1 MKPQPLKL
9 FAILSVSILSILM
22 SFILT
27 EIVSYSRNTLLAH
40 PEWISGK
47 RLLSGSIMG
56 SEEGFLRRNFVDE
69 NCLTLS
75 AWHGYNEI
83 LFNRILHVGSM
94 RFRFLL
100 EKNGYLNIL
109 FNKNKDSFSG
119 IRISRNT
126 RFPSMFFHATDD
138 GKFLLK
144 EPVANLSLTNSWHI
158 AEIIFKS
165 NTLSFFVDNRVIQ
178 RIQETSLEEQVIGF
192 RSGSAKD
199 TWVDDVEVRDMD
211 GNLIILENFR
221 NDKHYWLL
229 LLINFCLIIGIIGI
243 FFVVSNKM
251 QYDRKRTVFRI
262 FLFQLCTVTVF
273 AIYYSFDYKY
283 WTGLYHYKPLNRWR
297 LVQVGKQ
304 INNIEKAREF
314 FFTRF
319 PFYDFNYSENISYTP
334 QTLISFLG
342 VDHTTKYRDDTKIRI
357 IRSNSE
363 SEQFEMVDD
372 NPGAIL
378 NYQKRKPFSKGIKIL
393 FLGSSQMWGEGAT
406 FRSDRIAA
414 QIQKNLSNHFGGEK
428 DFYVINASKR
438 GTGSEELLERHK
450 NHLFLFQ
457 PDLVVI
463 NLSSNDKIDNFR
475 ENLNSLIEFNKNI
488 KSRTLFV
495 LEANSTEE
503 DIVHLKR
510 KHEVMSNL
518 AKEKNIPW
526 IDLHGYLAKTD
537 VYDSG
542 ILWWDMVH
550 LTSYGQKIA
559 AGFITKGII
568 ENFKSIIKD

>member
-1 MKPQPLKL
+1 
-9 FAILSVSILSILM
+9 
-22 SFILT
+22 
-27 EIVSYSRNTLLAH
+27 
-40 PEWISGK
+40 
-47 RLLSGSIMG
+47 MG

-83 LFNRILHVGSM
+83 LFNRILHVGSI
-94 RFRFLL
+94 RFRFFL

-119 IRISRNT
+119 LRISRNT
-126 RFPSMFFHATDD
+126 RFQSMFFHATDD

-144 EPVANLSLTNSWHI
+144 EPVTNLSLTNSWHT
-158 AEIIFKS
+158 AEIMFKS
-165 NTLSFFVDNRVIQ
+165 NTLSFFVDNQVIQ

-192 RSGSAKD
+192 RSGSSKD
-199 TWVDDVEVRDMD
+199 TFVDDVEVRDMD
-211 GNLIILENFR
+211 GNLIIRENFR
-221 NDKHYWLL
+221 NDKYYWLL

-251 QYDRKRTVFRI
+251 QYDRKRTVFRL
-262 FLFQLCTVTVF
+262 FLFQLCTVAVF
-273 AIYYSFDYKY
+273 ATYYSFDYKY

-297 LVQVGKQ
+297 VVQVGKQ
-304 INNIEKAREF
+304 INHIEKVREY

-319 PFYDFNYSENISYTP
+319 PFYDFHYSENISYIP
-334 QTLISFLG
+334 QDLISFLD
-342 VDHTTKYRDDTKIRI
+342 VDHTTKYRDDTKIKI
-357 IRSNSE
+357 IRSDSE
-363 SEQFEMVDD
+363 SEKFEMIDD
-372 NPGAIL
+372 NHSTIL
-378 NYQKRKPFSKGIKIL
+378 DYQKHKPFSKGIKIL

-406 FRSDRIAA
+406 FHSDKIAA
-414 QIQKNLSNHFGGEK
+414 QIQKNLSNHFREK
-428 DFYVINASKR
+428 KNFYVINASKR
-438 GTGSEELLERHK
+438 GTGSKELLERHK
-450 NHLFLFQ
+450 NHLSFFN

-463 NLSSNDKIDNFR
+463 NLSSNDRIGSFHK
-475 ENLNSLIEFNKNI
+475 NLNSLLEINKSI

-503 DIVHLKR
+503 NIVHLKR
-510 KHEVMSNL
+510 RHDVVTHL
-518 AKEKNIPW
+518 AREKEIPW
-526 IDLHGYLAKTD
+526 IDLHGYLANTD